1 MVTSRRQLSFYCD
14 ADTGLYL
21 SLIESGIKTKV
32 INRALRDFMQR
43 EALIDLDDSK
53 HPTNFW
59 NLPTSTKA
67 QLLKELG
74 GQGEGKA
81 DDHLWAIVQETTP
94 QDFYQYAARYLA
106 LHQLKFGKPYV
117 MPRTQNQHE
126 PIAAP
131 TEASKPQVKLRKHF
145 YERNLTASPP
155 AQRST
160 VVVLDLRVE
169 NNNRHGRGR
178 KRSLEAID
186 TIVFPHYEIKD
197 LSDCKYEITFHY
209 EDDADLDKQV
219 YDLLRECQ
227 HFADLYNCSIEGTDA
242 VEKGTDRSW

>member
-1 MVTSRRQLSFYCD
+1 MVTKRRQISFYT
-14 ADTGLYL
+14 DTDTDLYL

-43 EALIDLDDSK
+43 EALIDLDDGK
-53 HPTNFW
+53 QPARFW
-59 NLPTSTKA
+59 NLPENTKN

-74 GQGEGKA
+74 GQGDGKA
-81 DDHLWAIVQETTP
+81 DDHIWIIVQETTP
-94 QDFYQYAARYLA
+94 QDFYQYAAKYLA
-106 LHQLKFGKPYV
+106 LHHLKFGKPYV
-117 MPRTQNQHE
+117 LAVTETVPA
-126 PIAAP
+126 PI
-131 TEASKPQVKLRKHF
+131 KLRKHF
-145 YERNLTASPP
+145 HEKNSTEPVSP
-155 AQRST
+155 ALKST
-160 VVVLDLRVE
+160 TVTLWLRVE

-186 TIVFPHYEIKD
+186 TIVFSNYEIKD
-197 LSDCKYEITFHY
+197 LADCKYEITFHY

>member
-1 MVTSRRQLSFYCD
+1 MVTKRRQISFYT
-14 ADTGLYL
+14 DTDTDLYL

-43 EALIDLDDSK
+43 EALIDLDDGK

-81 DDHLWAIVQETTP
+81 EDHLWAIVQETTP
-94 QDFYQYAARYLA
+94 QDFYQYAAKYLA
-106 LHQLKFGKPYV
+106 LHQLKFGKSYV

-126 PIAAP
+126 PVAAP
-131 TEASKPQVKLRKHF
+131 TETSNPKVKLRKHF
-145 YERNLTASPP
+145 HERNLTASQPV
-155 AQRST
+155 QRST

-186 TIVFPHYEIKD
+186 AIVFSHYEIKD
-197 LSDCKYEITFHY
+197 LADGKYEITFHY

>member
-1 MVTSRRQLSFYCD
+1 MTTTKRQLSFYTD
-14 ADTGLYL
+14 ADTNLYL
-21 SLIESGIKTKV
+21 SLIDSGMKTKV
-32 INRALRDFMQR
+32 INRALREFMQR
-43 EALIDLDDSK
+43 EAVIDMADGK
-53 HPTNFW
+53 RPANFW
-59 NLPTSTKA
+59 DLPTKKINE
-67 QLLKELG
+67 LLKHLG
-74 GQGEGKA
+74 GKGDGKA
-81 DDHLWAIVQETTP
+81 DDHLWVLVQETTP
-94 QDFYQYAARYLA
+94 TDFYQWAAKYLA

-117 MPRTQNQHE
+117 MPASENQQE
-126 PIAAP
+126 PVEP
-131 TEASKPQVKLRKHF
+131 GGTNHPPVKLRKHF
-145 YERNLTASPP
+145 HERNSQTASPP

-186 TIVFPHYEIKD
+186 TIVFSNYEIKD
-197 LSDCKYEITFHY
+197 LADCKYEVTFYY